1 MRSHTRSTKAKKI
14 TVARVSFSLSDVCTN
29 VVGPK
34 KGGRGNG
41 GKCSLREGE
50 KEGGEEKEFKTE
62 TEGHT
67 RVPNAQSQRKGT
79 GLNKSI
85 LKGFFSPE
93 GDGNSTEFFV
103 VSKHILLARKV
114 KYFDRPFRIIFSFD
128 YICEKR
134 VKIGETQ
141 LSTLPYKSIDDEKSG
156 NSDRYCLSTSR
167 EEEKRFYGGQILGI
181 AWKNLHWFFS
191 S

>member
-1 MRSHTRSTKAKKI
+1 MYERGRA
-14 TVARVSFSLSDVCTN
+14 
-29 VVGPK
+29 K

-85 LKGFFSPE
+85 LKGFFRQRGMEIQRS
-93 GDGNSTEFFV
+93 
-103 VSKHILLARKV
+103 
-114 KYFDRPFRIIFSFD
+114 FS
-128 YICEKR
+128 
-134 VKIGETQ
+134 
-141 LSTLPYKSIDDEKSG
+141 S
-156 NSDRYCLSTSR
+156 CLST
-167 EEEKRFYGGQILGI
+167 FC
-181 AWKNLHWFFS
+181 
-191 S
+191 